1 MGLWL
6 RDQQCPS
13 CPPPLPPEKRD
24 NWVSRE
30 RVDSILWPRRSVLFR
45 DIQKPVEKGAIAKK
59 LTELLRKK
67 DQR

>member
-1 MGLWL
+1 VLPLSTHPQKKEITGLA
-6 RDQQCPS
+6 
-13 CPPPLPPEKRD
+13 
-24 NWVSRE
+24 E

-67 DQR
+67 DER